1 MEKIWLQ
8 SYPSHIQSS
17 IEELSNN
24 SILDLI
30 QKASDIYSSN
40 TAFTSLNSKLSY
52 KDIEFYSENFGA
64 YLQHELS
71 IQKGSRVA
79 IMLPNLFT
87 YPVTLLGCYK
97 VGATVININPLYK
110 GREIENAL
118 NDSGA
123 ETIIVLDKFI
133 DELNLIVKNTK
144 IKNVIVCRISDLLSL
159 SMSLLIK
166 TITFFK
172 RSKTIS
178 NNNYIPFSRVILKKH
193 ILKKVNLYHDDIAL
207 LQYTGGTTG
216 KSKAAVLTHKNILS
230 NIQQL
235 DIWVKP
241 HITEGKEVII
251 TALPLYHIFSFTV
264 NFLYFYS
271 IGSNNVLIAN
281 PRDLKSFV
289 KELTKHRF
297 TVITAVNTLFNLL
310 LTSSKFR
317 KIDFSSLKFSVG
329 GGMAVLSS
337 TAKRWKKITGTEIT
351 QGYGL
356 TETSPI
362 VSINPI
368 NNKFNGSIGLPVPST
383 DISIRDDTGKQL
395 GYEEPGELCVK
406 GPQVMSEYWNKKH
419 DSLSSFTKDGFFKT
433 GDIASIDKNGFL
445 TIVDRKKDMIIS
457 SGFNVYPNEI
467 EEYVSQHPNVNEC
480 GVIGIDDSNRGE
492 SIHLFIVRSSDT
504 LTEIDIIEF
513 CKEGLTIYKVPKKV
527 HFINEIPKNNVGK
540 ILRRK
545 LRELKY

>member
-8 SYPSHIQSS
+8 SYPAHIQSS
-17 IEELSNN
+17 IEEPSNN

-30 QKASDIYSSN
+30 QKASDKYSSN
-40 TAFTSLNSKLSY
+40 IAFTSLNSKLSF

-71 IQKGSRVA
+71 ILKGSRVA

-97 VGATVININPLYK
+97 AGATVININPLYK

-118 NDSGA
+118 NDSGS

-133 DELNLIVKNTK
+133 DELNLIIKNTK

-159 SMSLLIK
+159 PMSLLIK
-166 TITFFK
+166 TISFFK

-178 NNNYIPFSRVILKKH
+178 NDNYIPFSRVILKKH

-241 HITEGKEVII
+241 HISKGKEIII

-289 KELTKHRF
+289 KELTKHKF

-310 LTSSKFR
+310 LTSSKFK
-317 KIDFSSLKFSVG
+317 KIDFSPLKFSVG

-337 TAKRWKKITGTEIT
+337 TAKRWKKITGIEIT

-368 NNKFNGSIGLPVPST
+368 NTKFNGSIGLPVPST
-383 DISIRDDTGKQL
+383 DITIIDDTGNQL

-467 EEYVSQHPNVNEC
+467 EEYVSQHPYVTEC

-492 SIHLFIVRSSDT
+492 SIHLFIVRSSNT

-545 LRELKY
+545 LREL

>member
-1 MEKIWLQ
+1 M
-8 SYPSHIQSS
+8 
-17 IEELSNN
+17 
-24 SILDLI
+24 
-30 QKASDIYSSN
+30 
-40 TAFTSLNSKLSY
+40 
-52 KDIEFYSENFGA
+52 
-64 YLQHELS
+64 
-71 IQKGSRVA
+71 
-79 IMLPNLFT
+79 
-87 YPVTLLGCYK
+87 
-97 VGATVININPLYK
+97 
-110 GREIENAL
+110 
-118 NDSGA
+118 
-123 ETIIVLDKFI
+123 
-133 DELNLIVKNTK
+133 
-144 IKNVIVCRISDLLSL
+144 
-159 SMSLLIK
+159 
-166 TITFFK
+166 
-172 RSKTIS
+172 
-178 NNNYIPFSRVILKKH
+178 
-193 ILKKVNLYHDDIAL
+193 

-230 NIQQL
+230 NIQLL

-241 HITEGKEVII
+241 HIAEGKEVII

-383 DISIRDDTGKQL
+383 DISIRDDTGNQL

-527 HFINEIPKNNVGK
+527 HFIKEIPKNNVGK